1 MTLEGVAQAPPTPT
15 EGPAAA
21 SPAAAS
27 SAAAPPIAGSPAVTS
42 SAAAPPIATSPAIT
56 SSATASPIATSPAA
70 TPPGDLEPP
79 RYLGSP
85 RRRPAVSTAVRGAV
99 PLLLV
104 TAWWYGTGSGAI
116 SPDVLAGPGA
126 VLGALG
132 ELVATGQLGDYLLAS
147 ARRAGLGVLAGGGI
161 GLLLGVV
168 AGLSALGEEL
178 IDPTMQMKRA
188 VPFLALVPLFISWF
202 GVEETFKVVLIA
214 VAAVGPMYAYSYLGV
229 RGADRK
235 TVEAARGFGLTGPRL
250 VLGVVIPTALPNILM
265 ALRICL
271 SVSLTGLIAAEQIGA
286 TEGIGYLVTLA
297 QQYYRS
303 DYMVLCI
310 LIYAVLGLLIDLAI
324 RGVERLAMPWRGHV
338 AAR

>member
-1 MTLEGVAQAPPTPT
+1 MTLEKVPRRTLAPLAGEAPRPEAGAAAGRRAAAERGRQAP
-15 EGPAAA
+15 
-21 SPAAAS
+21 
-27 SAAAPPIAGSPAVTS
+27 SA
-42 SAAAPPIATSPAIT
+42 
-56 SSATASPIATSPAA
+56 
-70 TPPGDLEPP
+70 LETP
-79 RYLGSP
+79 RYLGAR
-85 RRRPAVSTAVRGAV
+85 RRRPAASVAIRAAV
-99 PLLLV
+99 PLLLAA
-104 TAWWYGTGSGAI
+104 AWWYGTDSGAVP
-116 SPDVLAGPGA
+116 PDVLAGPGA

-147 ARRAGLGVLAGGGI
+147 ARRAGLGVLAGGGL

-168 AGLSALGEEL
+168 AGLSVLGEEL
-178 IDPTMQMKRA
+178 VDPVMQMKRA

-214 VAAVGPMYAYSYLGV
+214 VAAAGPMYAYSYLGV
-229 RGADRK
+229 RGVDRK
-235 TVEAARGFGLTGPRL
+235 VLEAARGFGLTGPRL
-250 VLGVVIPTALPNILM
+250 AFGVIIPTALPNILM

-310 LIYAVLGLLIDLAI
+310 VIYAVLGLAIDLAI
-324 RGVERLAMPWRGHV
+324 RGVERLAMPWRGQV

>member
-1 MTLEGVAQAPPTPT
+1 M
-15 EGPAAA
+15 AAT

-27 SAAAPPIAGSPAVTS
+27 SAAASPI
-42 SAAAPPIATSPAIT
+42 
-56 SSATASPIATSPAA
+56 TASPITAAPDAAPPAA
-70 TPPGDLEPP
+70 TAPGALEPP
-79 RYLGSP
+79 RYLGSR
-85 RRRPAVSTAVRGAV
+85 RRRPAVSTAVRVTV

-104 TAWWYGTGSGAI
+104 AAWWYGTGSGAI

-229 RGADRK
+229 RGVDRK
-235 TVEAARGFGLTGPRL
+235 TIEAARGFGLTGARL
-250 VLGVVIPTALPNILM
+250 ALGVIVPTALPNILM

-324 RGVERLAMPWRGHV
+324 RGVERLAMPWRGQV

>member
-1 MTLEGVAQAPPTPT
+1 M
-15 EGPAAA
+15 
-21 SPAAAS
+21 
-27 SAAAPPIAGSPAVTS
+27 
-42 SAAAPPIATSPAIT
+42 
-56 SSATASPIATSPAA
+56 
-70 TPPGDLEPP
+70 LEPP
-79 RYLGSP
+79 RYLGSR
-85 RRRPAVSTAVRGAV
+85 RRRPAVSTAVRVAV

-104 TAWWYGTGSGAI
+104 AAWWYGTGSGAI
-116 SPDVLAGPGA
+116 PPDVLAGPGA

-214 VAAVGPMYAYSYLGV
+214 VAAAGPMYAYSYLGV
-229 RGADRK
+229 RGVDRK
-235 TVEAARGFGLTGPRL
+235 TAEAARGFGLTGPRL
-250 VLGVVIPTALPNILM
+250 VLGVIIPTALPNILM

>member
-1 MTLEGVAQAPPTPT
+1 MKEEG
-15 EGPAAA
+15 EDPA
-21 SPAAAS
+21 
-27 SAAAPPIAGSPAVTS
+27 GGKGR
-42 SAAAPPIATSPAIT
+42 
-56 SSATASPIATSPAA
+56 TA
-70 TPPGDLEPP
+70 LEPP
-79 RYLGSP
+79 RYLGS
-85 RRRPAVSTAVRGAV
+85 RRRHPAVSTAVRLLV
-99 PLLLV
+99 PLLLLA
-104 TAWWYGTGSGAI
+104 AWWYGTASGAVSAEI
-116 SPDVLAGPGA
+116 LAGPGA
-126 VLGALG
+126 VVGALG

-147 ARRAGLGVLAGGGI
+147 AQRAGLGVLTGGGV

-178 IDPTMQMKRA
+178 VDPTMQMKRA

-214 VAAVGPMYAYSYLGV
+214 VAAAGPMYAYTYLGV
-229 RGADRK
+229 RGVDRK
-235 TVEAARGFGLTGPRL
+235 TVEAARGFGLTGARL
-250 VLGVVIPTALPNILM
+250 AFGVIIPIALPNILM

-297 QQYYRS
+297 QQYYRT

-310 LIYAVLGLLIDLAI
+310 VIYAVLGLLIDLAI
-324 RGVERLAMPWRGHV
+324 RGVERLAMPWRGQV